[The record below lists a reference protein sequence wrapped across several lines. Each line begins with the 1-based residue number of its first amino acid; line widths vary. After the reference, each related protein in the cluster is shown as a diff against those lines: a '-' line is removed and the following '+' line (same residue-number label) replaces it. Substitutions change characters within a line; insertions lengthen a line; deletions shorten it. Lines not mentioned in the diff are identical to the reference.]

1 MKNLTFV
8 LLLCIAACS
17 NDTDEINRIT
27 NEAKS
32 PTETINGLQI
42 LYSDSGFV
50 KASMKAAVMNRYYND
65 TPYTELPK
73 GVAMYFFDI
82 GQDTISTLT
91 AKYAIRNEIN
101 KTMEARND
109 VIVKNKKGETLN
121 TEKLVWNEAT
131 GKFTSDVFVKI
142 TTASEV
148 IMGQGFEAN
157 QDFTR
162 YSIKKP
168 KGSIIVNKS
177 DSTAPAF

>member
-1 MKNLTFV
+1 
-8 LLLCIAACS
+8 
-17 NDTDEINRIT
+17 
-27 NEAKS
+27 
-32 PTETINGLQI
+32 
-42 LYSDSGFV
+42 
-50 KASMKAAVMNRYYND
+50 
-65 TPYTELPK
+65 
-73 GVAMYFFDI
+73 
-82 GQDTISTLT
+82 
-91 AKYAIRNEIN
+91 
-101 KTMEARND
+101 MEARND